1 VSLDVDAH
9 LVETA
14 KANAQYCYG
23 GYRAFQPMEVEWA
36 EAGLVLADELREGS
50 VPNGRGIKEIVDE
63 AYNMMPQGPW
73 QVKVRFS
80 KIF

>member
-1 VSLDVDAH
+1 
-9 LVETA
+9 
-14 KANAQYCYG
+14 
-23 GYRAFQPMEVEWA
+23 VEWA

-50 VPNGRGIKEIVDE
+50 APNGRGIKEIVDE